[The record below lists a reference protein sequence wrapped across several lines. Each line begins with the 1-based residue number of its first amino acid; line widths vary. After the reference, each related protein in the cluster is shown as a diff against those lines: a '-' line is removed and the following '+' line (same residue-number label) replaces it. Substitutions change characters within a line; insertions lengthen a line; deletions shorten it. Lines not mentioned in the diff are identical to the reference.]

1 MTYSRGGHRM
11 NVMQAIAGVIVGIG
25 IVSVSSRAHQSWSDT
40 EIQRIESLWIGA
52 LPDSPPSRG
61 NRVADDPRAARLGQR
76 LFFDPAFSAN
86 GEVSCASCHAPDE
99 GFAEHKP
106 VSEGIARVALNAP
119 TVIGAAYSPWQFWDG
134 RADSLWAQA
143 LGPLEN
149 AHEMGG
155 NRLSVARTVARK
167 YAAVYE
173 ELFGPVPSVLHR
185 DDLPERAGP
194 VGSREAL
201 EAWMRLDASER
212 LAITQVFV
220 NVGKALE
227 AYERKLI
234 PSRGRWSRFDLFVE
248 RLRDPERDPGGV
260 LSAAEEAG
268 LRLFVGRAQ
277 CVACHNTP
285 LMTDHAF
292 HDTGLRL
299 QNGEPLGRSS
309 GIQSLLNSEFS
320 CLGRFADPEAQPCVA
335 LNALL
340 DSSTSAIST
349 SAVKTPGLRSVTQT
363 APYGVDGR
371 FATLTEVLR
380 HKNRPPADSQL
391 PPLELTDLEL
401 AQLEAFLGA
410 VATPIDADPSWLQA
424 PMP

>member
-1 MTYSRGGHRM
+1 M
-11 NVMQAIAGVIVGIG
+11 NVTRVIAGVILGIG
-25 IVSVSSRAHQSWSDT
+25 IVSVSSQANSSWSDT
-40 EIQRIESLWIGA
+40 EMQRIESLWIGA
-52 LPDSPPSRG
+52 LPDPPPSRG
-61 NRVADDPRAARLGQR
+61 NRVADDARAARLGQR
-76 LFFDPAFSAN
+76 LFFDPAFSGN

-99 GFAEHKP
+99 GFAERKP

-149 AHEMGG
+149 EREMGG
-155 NRLSVARTVARK
+155 NRLGVARTVARH
-167 YAAVYE
+167 YAGAYE
-173 ELFGPVPSVLHR
+173 DLFGPIPKVLHR

-201 EAWMRLDASER
+201 EAWMRLEASER

-260 LSAAEEAG
+260 LSQAEEDG
-268 LRLFVGRAQ
+268 LRLFVGRGQ
-277 CVACHNTP
+277 CIACHNTP

-299 QNGEPLGRSS
+299 QNGESLGRSS
-309 GIQSLLNSEFS
+309 GVQALLNSEFS
-320 CLGRFADPEAQPCVA
+320 CLGRFADPEAQPCA
-335 LNALL
+335 DLSDLLN
-340 DSSTSAIST
+340 SSLTTISAT
-349 SAVKTPGLRSVTQT
+349 GVKTPGLRNVTQT

-371 FATLTEVLR
+371 FETLEDVLR
-380 HKNRPPADSQL
+380 HKNRPPTDSQL
-391 PPLELTDLEL
+391 PALSLTDLEL
-401 AQLEAFLGA
+401 TQLEAFLRA
-410 VATPIDADPSWLQA
+410 VDTPIDADSSWLQA